1 MGRSTNLFFFK
12 KKKFLPK
19 GVTETFDTENNTSLV
34 NLGFRGDAT
43 LNNSLYRAF
52 GKHNSISPGEIVS
65 YARLCDEIEW
75 WGNWRTLW
83 DNETSLLCHSEGHR
97 WVVICSVKGLIDKS
111 PVLKKCE
118 V

>member
-12 KKKFLPK
+12 KKIFLPK

-43 LNNSLYRAF
+43 LNNSLYLALANITRF
-52 GKHNSISPGEIVS
+52 HLEKLFHMHDCVMRLNGGVIGEHCGTMKHLYFVT
-65 YARLCDEIEW
+65 AK
-75 WGNWRTLW
+75 
-83 DNETSLLCHSEGHR
+83 
-97 WVVICSVKGLIDKS
+97 VIDGWLYV
-111 PVLKKCE
+111 VLK